1 MKYPEMKFI
10 EEWYRRKNWQS
21 YPFQLELAQAYFE
34 GYNGL
39 LNAPTGSGKTYAM
52 WIPILA
58 EELKRREEEGGRR
71 KEDGEKK
78 EKGEGNLTKP
88 LQTETANSQLKI
100 LWISPLRALAKDICN
115 ALQDACNVMEL
126 DWKVEL
132 RTGDVSAAVKQQQKK
147 QMPDCLIITP
157 ESLHV
162 LLCGKNNST
171 LFSNL
176 QCIVVDEW
184 HELLG
189 SKRGVQVEL
198 AISRLKAIV
207 QNQNRNLH
215 IWGISA
221 TIGNLIEAMEV
232 LLGTDRD
239 ENTSVIIRSNAKKE
253 IAVHTVLPESIEILP
268 WAGHIGLKLLPQIS
282 SIINASSTTLV
293 FTNTRAMAEIWY
305 HQILNY
311 NEELAGLIAMH
322 HGSLSSEVRD
332 WVEEN
337 LHAGNL
343 KAVFCT
349 SSLDLGVDFRP
360 VDTVIQIGSPKGV
373 ARFTQRAGRSGH
385 QPGAVSKIYF
395 VPTHA
400 LELVEIA
407 AIKEAIKKNMVEKR
421 EPFVMCF
428 DVLVQY
434 LVTLSVGEGF
444 EGEEIYNELKT
455 THAFQYLNDDEWK
468 WLLQFITKG
477 GSAFSNYDDFNK
489 VGFADG
495 KYRIMNKLAATK
507 HRLQIGTI
515 VSEPVVRI
523 AYLKGGSLGTIEEYF
538 IAQLKP
544 GDVFWFAG
552 LCLEFVLL
560 KDMTAFVRKTKE
572 QKAGT
577 ASYMGGRMPL
587 SGYMA
592 ELMRIQL
599 EQSADNA
606 RPEKEYQLLE
616 PLLQLQRERSAIPKT
631 DELLVEISESED
643 GCHIFFYPFEGRVV
657 HEVMAGLAAYRLS
670 RKQSLSISV
679 AMNDY
684 GFELL
689 CNEKI
694 EMDEETVRQLF
705 AVAKME
711 EDMFNSVNAAEMAR
725 RKFRDISI
733 ISGLIFQGYPG
744 ELKRARHLQ
753 SSAQLLFDVLRE
765 YEPTNLLLKQSY
777 DEILHDQMEHA
788 RMRTALLRIQN
799 SKVLIH
805 STEKFS
811 PFAFPIVVDDLSRN
825 KLSSE
830 KLSDRIKKMVIENQ

>member
-1 MKYPEMKFI
+1 MHRSYLCIMRLTLKYI
-10 EEWYRRKNWQS
+10 DEWYRRKNWQS
-21 YPFQLELAQAYFE
+21 YPFQIELAQAYFD
-34 GYNGL
+34 GFNGL

-58 EELKRREEEGGRR
+58 EELVKRE
-71 KEDGEKK
+71 K
-78 EKGEGNLTKP
+78 EKEVIK
-88 LQTETANSQLKI
+88 NSSASTNTGKLKV
-100 LWISPLRALAKDICN
+100 LWISPLRALAKDIRN
-115 ALQDACNVMEL
+115 ALEDACRVMDL
-126 DWKVEL
+126 DWRVEL

-162 LLCGKNNST
+162 LLCGKNYSE
-171 LFSNL
+171 LFINL
-176 QCIVVDEW
+176 QCVVVDEW

-198 AISRLKAIV
+198 ALSRLKSIV
-207 QNQNRNLH
+207 KQNKRHLR

-221 TIGNLIEAMEV
+221 TIGNLIQGMEV
-232 LLGTDRD
+232 LLGTDQD
-239 ENTSVIIRSNAKKE
+239 ENKSAIIRSNAKKE
-253 IAVHTVLPESIEILP
+253 IEVHTVLPESIEVLP

-282 SIINASSTTLV
+282 KIIDKSSTTLV

-311 NEELAGLIAMH
+311 KEDLAGLIAMH

-385 QPGAVSKIYF
+385 QPGAISKIYF

-407 AIKEAIKKNMVEKR
+407 AIKEAIKKDMVEKR

-444 EGEEIYNELKT
+444 VADEIYAEIKS
-455 THAFQYLNDDEWK
+455 THAFQYLTDNEWT

-477 GSAFSNYDDFNK
+477 GMAFSNYDDFNK

-495 KYRIMNKLAATK
+495 KFRIMNRLAATK

-523 AYLKGGSLGTIEEYF
+523 AYMRGGSLGTIEEYF
-538 IAQLKP
+538 VAQLKP

-552 LCLEFVLL
+552 LCLEFILL
-560 KDMTAFVRKTKE
+560 KDMTAYVRKTKE

-599 EQSADNA
+599 EQSANNQ
-606 RPEKEYQLLE
+606 RPEAEYQLLE
-616 PLLQLQRERSAIPKT
+616 PLLHLQRERSAIPKT
-631 DELLVEISESED
+631 DELLVEITLSED

-657 HEVMAGLAAYRLS
+657 HEVMAGLAAFRLS
-670 RKQSLSISV
+670 QHQSISISA

-694 EMDEETVRQLF
+694 DLDEKLVRQLF
-705 AVAKME
+705 AVQKLE
-711 EDMFNSVNAAEMAR
+711 EDMFNSVNATEMAR

-765 YEPTNLLLKQSY
+765 YEPSNLLMKQSY

-788 RMRTALLRIQN
+788 RMRTALMRIQK
-799 SKVLIH
+799 SKVLIRH
-805 STEKFS
+805 SEKFS

-830 KLSDRIKKMVIENQ
+830 KLSDRIKKMVIANQ